1 MSKLITRIR
10 EFIIGKGRKNM
21 VIRHFLSETCQEQ
34 RHNNCFAWGSLRIQ
48 LDPDSPID
56 GVEFPERVY
65 VSIYDPHTDT
75 MMQFSVPVESV
86 EFEENALWESSETS
100 IFKA

>member
-1 MSKLITRIR
+1 MSSLITRIR
-10 EFIIGKGRKNM
+10 DFIIGKGHKNM

-48 LDPDSPID
+48 LDPDSPIK
-56 GVEFPERVY
+56 GVEFEERVY

-75 MMQFSVPVESV
+75 IMQFSVPVDV
-86 EFEENALWESSETS
+86 VQFEENAMSEE
-100 IFKA
+100 